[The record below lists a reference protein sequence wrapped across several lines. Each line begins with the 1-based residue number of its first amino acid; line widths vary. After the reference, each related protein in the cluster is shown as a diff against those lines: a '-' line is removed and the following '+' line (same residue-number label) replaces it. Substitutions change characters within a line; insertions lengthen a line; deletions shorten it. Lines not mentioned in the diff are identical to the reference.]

1 MARRRTAQHPAAQRS
16 APQSSAA
23 PRPAPRPSASRRR
36 STAEQLRWALAA
48 DVCALVRRSPGI
60 TRAQVARELRIS
72 TGTAADL
79 VTKMRRAAVLTEG
92 EPVPHGRGRPTSAL
106 TAHPRGPLIIA
117 VEITATGW
125 RMVSAG
131 LDGRLT
137 VVARAPHRGRGPAD
151 VLAPIRAAVTAE
163 AGARAGRVRAVSV
176 AAAATV
182 RDGSVVQSS
191 VLDWDRVSL
200 APLRAPGAALLVA
213 NDATCEALAE
223 SRRGASRGAR
233 AALHLTVLTGVGG
246 GLVLDGAPVLGAT
259 GLAMEVGHLPLGD
272 PRALCNCGARGCW
285 DTVLGAGPL
294 AKSLGADDDS
304 PSAVEAAIV
313 RGEGARRP
321 ALAAAAASLG
331 RGLAGLINVTD
342 PDLVTLGGL
351 GPLLRSHCPEA
362 FEEALT
368 GGLMRCLREDRPRIA
383 SGELG
388 ADAALVGAV
397 ETALDEAAGPA
408 GLAAWAERA
417 GPGRNLGA

>member
-1 MARRRTAQHPAAQRS
+1 MAQRRTVQ
-16 APQSSAA
+16 
-23 PRPAPRPSASRRR
+23 RR

-60 TRAQVARELRIS
+60 TRAQVARELGIS

-79 VTKMRRAAVLTEG
+79 VTRMRRAAVLTEG

-106 TAHPRGPLIIA
+106 AAHPRGPLVIA

-151 VLAPIRAAVTAE
+151 VLAPIRRAVTAE

-200 APLRAPGAALLVA
+200 APLRVPGADLLVA

-272 PRALCNCGARGCW
+272 PRALCSCGARGCW

-294 AKSLGADDDS
+294 AGRLGADDDS
-304 PSAVEAAIV
+304 VPALEAAIV

-342 PDLVTLGGL
+342 PDVVTLGGL

-383 SGELG
+383 GGELG

-397 ETALDEAAGPA
+397 ETALDEVAGPA
-408 GLAAWAERA
+408 GLAAWAGRE
-417 GPGRNLGA
+417 GSGRNLGA

>member
-1 MARRRTAQHPAAQRS
+1 MAQRRTAQPPAAQR
-16 APQSSAA
+16 
-23 PRPAPRPSASRRR
+23 R
-36 STAEQLRWALAA
+36 STADQLRWALAA

-60 TRAQVARELRIS
+60 TRAGVVRELGIS

-79 VTKMRRAAVLTEG
+79 VTRMRRAAVLTEG

-106 TAHPRGPLIIA
+106 TAHPRGPLVIA

-151 VLAPIRAAVTAE
+151 VLAPIRRAVAAE

-272 PRALCNCGARGCW
+272 PRALCSCGARGCW

-294 AKSLGADDDS
+294 AGRLGADDDS
-304 PSAVEAAIV
+304 LPALEALIA
-313 RGEGARRP
+313 RGEPAHRP
-321 ALAAAAASLG
+321 ALATAAASLG

-342 PDLVTLGGL
+342 PDVVTLGGL

-383 SGELG
+383 GGELG

-397 ETALDEAAGPA
+397 ETALDEVAGPA
-408 GLAAWAERA
+408 GLAAWAGRA
-417 GPGRNLGA
+417 GSGRNLGA

>member
-1 MARRRTAQHPAAQRS
+1 MAQRRTVQ
-16 APQSSAA
+16 
-23 PRPAPRPSASRRR
+23 RR
-36 STAEQLRWALAA
+36 STANQLHWALAA

-60 TRAQVARELRIS
+60 TRAQVARELGIS

-79 VTKMRRAAVLTEG
+79 VTRMRRAAVLTEG

-151 VLAPIRAAVTAE
+151 VLAPVRRAVAAE

-200 APLRAPGAALLVA
+200 TPLRVPGAALLVA

-223 SRRGASRGAR
+223 SRRGASRGTR

-272 PRALCNCGARGCW
+272 PRALCSCGARGCW

-294 AKSLGADDDS
+294 AVRLGADDDS
-304 PSAVEAAIV
+304 PADIETIIA
-313 RGEGARRP
+313 RGDPAHRP
-321 ALAAAAASLG
+321 ALTAAATSLG
-331 RGLAGLINVTD
+331 RGLAGLISAAD
-342 PDLVTLGGL
+342 PDVVTLGGL
-351 GPLLRSHCPEA
+351 GPLLRAHCPEA
-362 FEEALT
+362 FEKALT
-368 GGLMRCLREDRPRIA
+368 SGLMTCLRENRPRITTSA
-383 SGELG
+383 LG

-397 ETALDEAAGPA
+397 ETALDEVTSPA
-408 GLAAWAERA
+408 GLAAWAARGDPATESPASREHPP
-417 GPGRNLGA
+417 PGR

>member
-1 MARRRTAQHPAAQRS
+1 MAQRRTVQ
-16 APQSSAA
+16 
-23 PRPAPRPSASRRR
+23 RR
-36 STAEQLRWALAA
+36 STANQLHWALAA

-246 GLVLDGAPVLGAT
+246 GLVLDGAPVLGAS

-272 PRALCNCGARGCW
+272 PRALCSCGARGCW

-368 GGLMRCLREDRPRIA
+368 GGLMWCLREDRPRIA
-383 SGELG
+383 VGELG

-397 ETALDEAAGPA
+397 ETALDEVAGPA

>member
-23 PRPAPRPSASRRR
+23 PRPVPRPSASRRR

-60 TRAQVARELRIS
+60 TRAEVVRELGIS

-79 VTKMRRAAVLTEG
+79 VTRMRRAAVLTEG

-106 TAHPRGPLIIA
+106 AAHPRGPLVIA

-125 RMVSAG
+125 RMVSAS

-137 VVARAPHRGRGPAD
+137 AVARAPHRGRGPAD
-151 VLAPIRAAVTAE
+151 VLAPIRRAVAAE
-163 AGARAGRVRAVSV
+163 AGSRAGRVRAVSV

-200 APLRAPGAALLVA
+200 APLRAPGADLLVA

-233 AALHLTVLTGVGG
+233 AALHLTMLAGVGG

-272 PRALCNCGARGCW
+272 PRALCSCGARGCW

-294 AKSLGADDDS
+294 AGRLGADDDS
-304 PSAVEAAIV
+304 VPALEAAIA
-313 RGEGARRP
+313 RGGPARRP

-342 PDLVTLGGL
+342 PDVVTLGGL

-383 SGELG
+383 VGELG

-397 ETALDEAAGPA
+397 ETALDEVAGPA
-408 GLAAWAERA
+408 GLAAWAGREA
-417 GPGRNLGA
+417 PGG

>member
-1 MARRRTAQHPAAQRS
+1 MAQRRTAQPPAAQ
-16 APQSSAA
+16 
-23 PRPAPRPSASRRR
+23 RR

-60 TRAQVARELRIS
+60 TRAQVARELGIS

-79 VTKMRRAAVLTEG
+79 VTRMRRAAVLTEG

-106 TAHPRGPLIIA
+106 TVHPRGPLVIA

-131 LDGRLT
+131 LDGRLK

-151 VLAPIRAAVTAE
+151 VLAPIRRAVTAE

-272 PRALCNCGARGCW
+272 PRALCSCGARGCW

-294 AKSLGADDDS
+294 AGRLGADDDS
-304 PSAVEAAIV
+304 LPALEALIA
-313 RGEGARRP
+313 RGEPAHRP
-321 ALAAAAASLG
+321 ALATAAASLG

-342 PDLVTLGGL
+342 PDVVTLGGL

-383 SGELG
+383 GGELG

-397 ETALDEAAGPA
+397 ETALDEVAGPA
-408 GLAAWAERA
+408 GLAAWAGRE
-417 GPGRNLGA
+417 GSGRNLGA

>member
-1 MARRRTAQHPAAQRS
+1 MAQRRTAQPPAAQ
-16 APQSSAA
+16 
-23 PRPAPRPSASRRR
+23 RR

-60 TRAQVARELRIS
+60 TRAQVVRELGIS

-79 VTKMRRAAVLTEG
+79 VTRMRRAAVLTEG

-106 TAHPRGPLIIA
+106 TVHPRGPLVIA

-151 VLAPIRAAVTAE
+151 VLAPIRRAVTAE

-272 PRALCNCGARGCW
+272 PRALCSCGARGCW

-294 AKSLGADDDS
+294 AGRLGADDDS
-304 PSAVEAAIV
+304 LPALEALIA
-313 RGEGARRP
+313 RGEPAHRP
-321 ALAAAAASLG
+321 ALATAAASLG

-342 PDLVTLGGL
+342 PDVVTLGGL

-362 FEEALT
+362 FEEALA

-383 SGELG
+383 GGELG

-397 ETALDEAAGPA
+397 ETALDEVAGPA
-408 GLAAWAERA
+408 GLAAWAGRE
-417 GPGRNLGA
+417 GSGRNLGA